1 MGNVR
6 DFYMRTEQDPQF
18 VPDQVEVYNEL
29 EAGVNQVRM
38 TLLTKKGEVLG
49 EPNFGLEVEK
59 YLFEFELDPYGLA
72 EEANSQ
78 IQSYVS
84 EARKRQFS
92 VSPGFLT
99 DERDRRIYVLQIKID
114 EQKTPFAI
122 LYD

>member
-1 MGNVR
+1 MANVR
-6 DFYMRTEQDPQF
+6 DFYMRTEEDPQF
-18 VPDQVEVYNEL
+18 IPDQVEVYNEL

-38 TLLTKKGEVLG
+38 TLLTRKGEVLG
-49 EPNFGLEVEK
+49 EPNFGLEVDK

-84 EARKRQFS
+84 ESRKRQFS

-99 DERDRRIYVLQIKID
+99 DERDRRIYVLQIKVD
-114 EQKTPFAI
+114 EQKTPFAV

>member
-114 EQKTPFAI
+114 EQKTPFAV

>member
-1 MGNVR
+1 MANVR
-6 DFYMRTEQDPQF
+6 DFYMRNEQDPQF
-18 VPDQVEVYNEL
+18 IPDQVEVYNEL
-29 EAGVNQVRM
+29 EAGINQVRM

-49 EPNFGLEVEK
+49 EPNFGLEVDK

-78 IQSYVS
+78 IQSYVAES
-84 EARKRQFS
+84 RKRQFS

-99 DERDRRIYVLQIKID
+99 DDRDRRIYVLQIKVD
-114 EQKTPFAI
+114 EQKTPFAV